1 SFSVT
6 LKSEFATSDKNTR
19 KGPFTG
25 NIIAVACLR
34 GKRRT
39 DQSTVT
45 ENGNNTEMFSAKR
58 DGVYS
63 VIQFVPAGD
72 CPTGPGKPIRET
84 SQNDDSDVYHVYCT
98 VPDFPSAS
106 TRMM

>member
-1 SFSVT
+1 HHLETENKVQAKTQTHTETKTPTIILSYSV
-6 LKSEFATSDKNTR
+6 L
-19 KGPFTG
+19 PFG
-25 NIIAVACLR
+25 I
-34 GKRRT
+34 
-39 DQSTVT
+39 DQSTVI

-63 VIQFVPAGD
+63 IIQFVPAAD
-72 CPTGPGKPIRET
+72 CPTGPGRPIRET

-98 VPDFPSAS
+98 VPDLPSAS